1 MEMGKPPVYEILPLQ
16 QLPVGKNNF
25 SRLNF
30 CIYGI
35 SISHPIT
42 LGSKTQTHTHT
53 HWLSVVLSLVSKQL
67 PSNFNFPKL
76 ELRLNNINY
85 NLV

>member
-1 MEMGKPPVYEILPLQ
+1 MDVIGSGFTYMENGSQLLNYPFDGDGKTPTPLYEILPLQ
-16 QLPVGKNNF
+16 QLLVGKNNF

-42 LGSKTQTHTHT
+42 LGSKTPTHTHT
-53 HWLSVVLSLVSKQL
+53 S
-67 PSNFNFPKL
+67 F
-76 ELRLNNINY
+76 RLA
-85 NLV
+85 